1 MPSERRARREAND
14 ACSSRQVGD
23 VRACRQAMRARR
35 QAMRA
40 RREASS
46 HADMRTPTGKQRE
59 RMSTNERRAHADRRA
74 TSACRQAS
82 YFHAC
87 RKAIDA
93 HARQHALTIDA
104 HARQHALATHANGT
118 TFALVASAWPAQT
131 INMFPI
137 SRQSKLFTIYDI
149 IIDTFATTQLPAV
162 RCLATVK

>member
-1 MPSERRARREAND
+1 MRVQCLPHPTLERKWPRTHTVRQQESACQASDAHAERRTT
-14 ACSSRQVGD
+14 
-23 VRACRQAMRARR
+23 RAQADRWATCAHAGKRCARR

-59 RMSTNERRAHADRRA
+59 RMSTNERCAHADRRA

-82 YFHAC
+82 YLHAC

-104 HARQHALATHANGT
+104 HARQHALATHASGT

-137 SRQSKLFTIYDI
+137 SR
-149 IIDTFATTQLPAV
+149 
-162 RCLATVK
+162 